1 MTGGSSDVETL
12 AASSE
17 GHYGDYEH
25 QDRDGDDETAA
36 DVVPRSVQGF
46 ERPNGAVHDAGDECE
61 KDRECWRHS
70 EKLFHRFILLEFPLI
85 GILRCILNES
95 TTKKDRESPKHEQ

>member
-17 GHYGDYEH
+17 SDYSDHEH
-25 QDRDGDDETAA
+25 QDRDGDDEAA
-36 DVVPRSVQGF
+36 AEVVPRIVQGF

-70 EKLFHRFILLEFPLI
+70 EKLFHRVHLV
-85 GILRCILNES
+85 GIVIDRDTARYPKPIYHQEES
-95 TTKKDRESPKHEQ
+95 REYRA